1 MSMVKAVVKN
11 LRRVQTAVWIGS
23 KRYVFPAGIKVRMN
37 LTDEMVKEL
46 NRNHAFSV
54 KVLGVIA
61 DSSSV
66 RENVPDQSS
75 NASEESVLKS
85 DAHEVAETPVS
96 SPRSEIVEDMNLIQ
110 EEAVGPSVET
120 PVEPSVETPVEP
132 TVEDVKSDN
141 KPDFFSMKKD
151 ELAEYLTERGIDP
164 EGLSRKEML
173 KRVKEIG

>member
-11 LRRVQTAVWIGS
+11 LRRVPTAVWIGS

-75 NASEESVLKS
+75 NASEENGLKD
-85 DAHEVAETPVS
+85 DAPEVVETPVS
-96 SPRSEIVEDMNLIQ
+96 SPKSEIVEDMNLIQ
-110 EEAVGPSVET
+110 EEAVGPSVEPT
-120 PVEPSVETPVEP
+120 VEP

-151 ELAEYLTERGIDP
+151 ELASYLTERGVDP

-173 KRVKEIG
+173 KRVKDIG

>member
-11 LRRVQTAVWIGS
+11 LRRVPTAVWIGS

-75 NASEESVLKS
+75 NASEENVLKD
-85 DAHEVAETPVS
+85 DAPEVAETPVC

-110 EEAVGPSVET
+110 EEAVGPT
-120 PVEPSVETPVEP
+120 VEPTVETPVEP

-151 ELAEYLTERGIDP
+151 ELASYLTERGIDP

-173 KRVKEIG
+173 KRVKDI

>member
-46 NRNHAFSV
+46 DRNHAFSV

-75 NASEESVLKS
+75 NASEENVLKT
-85 DAHEVAETPVS
+85 DAPEVSETPVS
-96 SPRSEIVEDMNLIQ
+96 SPKSEIVEDMNLIQ
-110 EEAVGPSVET
+110 EEAVGPY
-120 PVEPSVETPVEP
+120 VEPSVEPS
-132 TVEDVKSDN
+132 VEDVKSDN

-151 ELAEYLTERGIDP
+151 ELASYLTERGIDP

-173 KRVKEIG
+173 KRVKDI

>member
-11 LRRVQTAVWIGS
+11 LRRVPTAVWIGS

-75 NASEESVLKS
+75 NASEENVLKS
-85 DAHEVAETPVS
+85 DAPEVAETPVC

-110 EEAVGPSVET
+110 EEAVET
-120 PVEPSVETPVEP
+120 PVEPSVEP

-151 ELAEYLTERGIDP
+151 ELASYLTERGVDP

>member
-61 DSSSV
+61 DASSV

-75 NASEESVLKS
+75 NASEENGSKS
-85 DAHEVAETPVS
+85 DAPEVAETPVC

-110 EEAVGPSVET
+110 EEAVEPT
-120 PVEPSVETPVEP
+120 VEPSVEPS
-132 TVEDVKSDN
+132 VEDVKSDN

-151 ELAEYLTERGIDP
+151 ELASYLTERGVDP

>member
-54 KVLGVIA
+54 KVIGVIA

-75 NASEESVLKS
+75 NASEENVLKS
-85 DAHEVAETPVS
+85 DAPEVAETPVS
-96 SPRSEIVEDMNLIQ
+96 SPKSEIVEDMDLIQ
-110 EEAVGPSVET
+110 EEAVGPTVEST
-120 PVEPSVETPVEP
+120 VEP

-151 ELAEYLTERGIDP
+151 ELASYLTERGVDP

-173 KRVKEIG
+173 KRVKDI

>member
-11 LRRVQTAVWIGS
+11 LRRVPTAVWIGS

-75 NASEESVLKS
+75 NASEENVLKS
-85 DAHEVAETPVS
+85 DAPEVAEAPVC

-110 EEAVGPSVET
+110 EEAV
-120 PVEPSVETPVEP
+120 EPTVEP

-151 ELAEYLTERGIDP
+151 ELASYLTERGVDP

-173 KRVKEIG
+173 KRVKDI

>member
-61 DSSSV
+61 DASSV

-75 NASEESVLKS
+75 NASEETVLKS
-85 DAHEVAETPVS
+85 DAPEVAETHVS

-110 EEAVGPSVET
+110 EEAVET
-120 PVEPSVETPVEP
+120 PVEPSVEPTVEP

-151 ELAEYLTERGIDP
+151 ELASYLTERGVDP

-173 KRVKEIG
+173 KRVKEV

>member
-61 DSSSV
+61 DASSV

-75 NASEESVLKS
+75 NASEENVLKS
-85 DAHEVAETPVS
+85 DAPEVAETHVS

-110 EEAVGPSVET
+110 EEAVEPT
-120 PVEPSVETPVEP
+120 VEPSVEPTVEP

-151 ELAEYLTERGIDP
+151 ELASYLTERGVDP

-173 KRVKEIG
+173 KRVKEV

>member
-66 RENVPDQSS
+66 RENVPDQSAP
-75 NASEESVLKS
+75 ASEENVLKS
-85 DAHEVAETPVS
+85 DAPEVAETPVS

-110 EEAVGPSVET
+110 EEAIET
-120 PVEPSVETPVEP
+120 LAEPAVEPTVEP

-151 ELAEYLTERGIDP
+151 ELASYLTERGIDP

>member
-54 KVLGVIA
+54 KVIGVIA

-75 NASEESVLKS
+75 NASEENVLKS
-85 DAHEVAETPVS
+85 DAPEVVETPVP
-96 SPRSEIVEDMNLIQ
+96 SPKSEIVEDMNLIQ
-110 EEAVGPSVET
+110 EEAVGPSVEPT
-120 PVEPSVETPVEP
+120 VEP

-151 ELAEYLTERGIDP
+151 ELASYLTERGVDP

-173 KRVKEIG
+173 KRVKDI

>member
-75 NASEESVLKS
+75 NASEENVLKD
-85 DAHEVAETPVS
+85 DAPEVVETHVS
-96 SPRSEIVEDMNLIQ
+96 SPKSEIVEDMNLIQ
-110 EEAVGPSVET
+110 EEAVET
-120 PVEPSVETPVEP
+120 HVEPTVEP
-132 TVEDVKSDN
+132 TVEDVKSD
-141 KPDFFSMKKD
+141 KSPDFFSMKKD
-151 ELAEYLTERGIDP
+151 ELASYLTERGVDP

-173 KRVKEIG
+173 KRIKEI

>member
-54 KVLGVIA
+54 KVLGAIA

-75 NASEESVLKS
+75 KASEESGLKS
-85 DAHEVAETPVS
+85 DAPEVSETPVS
-96 SPRSEIVEDMNLIQ
+96 SPKSEIVEDMNLIQ

-120 PVEPSVETPVEP
+120 PVES
-132 TVEDVKSDN
+132 TVEDVKSDS

-151 ELAEYLTERGIDP
+151 ELAAYLMERGIDP

-173 KRVKEIG
+173 KRVKDI

>member
-11 LRRVQTAVWIGS
+11 LRRVPTAVWIGS

-75 NASEESVLKS
+75 NASEETVLKS
-85 DAHEVAETPVS
+85 ESHEVVETPVS
-96 SPRSEIVEDMNLIQ
+96 SPKSEIVEDMNLIQ
-110 EEAVGPSVET
+110 EEAV
-120 PVEPSVETPVEP
+120 EPTVEP

-151 ELAEYLTERGIDP
+151 ELAEYLTARGIDP

-173 KRVKEIG
+173 KRVKDIG

>member
-11 LRRVQTAVWIGS
+11 LRRVPTAVWIGS

-75 NASEESVLKS
+75 NASEENGLKS
-85 DAHEVAETPVS
+85 DAPEVAEAPVS
-96 SPRSEIVEDMNLIQ
+96 SPKSEIVEDMNLIQ
-110 EEAVGPSVET
+110 EEAVEST
-120 PVEPSVETPVEP
+120 VEP

-151 ELAEYLTERGIDP
+151 ELASYLKERGVDP

-173 KRVKEIG
+173 KRAKDI

>member
-75 NASEESVLKS
+75 NASEENVLKS
-85 DAHEVAETPVS
+85 DAPEVSETPVC

-110 EEAVGPSVET
+110 EEAVET
-120 PVEPSVETPVEP
+120 PVEPSVEP

-151 ELAEYLTERGIDP
+151 ELASYLTERGVDP

>member
-66 RENVPDQSS
+66 RENVPDQSAP
-75 NASEESVLKS
+75 ASEENVLKS
-85 DAHEVAETPVS
+85 DVPEVAETPVC

-110 EEAVGPSVET
+110 EEAV
-120 PVEPSVETPVEP
+120 EPTVEP

-151 ELAEYLTERGIDP
+151 ELASYLTERGVDP

>member
-11 LRRVQTAVWIGS
+11 LRRVPTAVWIGS

-75 NASEESVLKS
+75 NASEENGLKS
-85 DAHEVAETPVS
+85 DAPEVAETPVC

-110 EEAVGPSVET
+110 EEAV
-120 PVEPSVETPVEP
+120 EPTVEP

-151 ELAEYLTERGIDP
+151 ELASYLTERGIDP

-173 KRVKEIG
+173 KRVKDI

>member
-11 LRRVQTAVWIGS
+11 LRRVPTAVWIGS

-75 NASEESVLKS
+75 NASEENGLKS
-85 DAHEVAETPVS
+85 DAPEVVETPVC
-96 SPRSEIVEDMNLIQ
+96 SPKSEIVEDMNLIQ

-120 PVEPSVETPVEP
+120 PVETPVET

-151 ELAEYLTERGIDP
+151 ELASYLTERGIDP

>member
-75 NASEESVLKS
+75 NASEENVLKS
-85 DAHEVAETPVS
+85 DAPEVAETPVC
-96 SPRSEIVEDMNLIQ
+96 SPKSEIVEDMNLIQ
-110 EEAVGPSVET
+110 EEAVEPT
-120 PVEPSVETPVEP
+120 VEPPVEP

-151 ELAEYLTERGIDP
+151 ELASYLTERGVDP

>member
-66 RENVPDQSS
+66 RENAPDQSS
-75 NASEESVLKS
+75 NASEENVLKS
-85 DAHEVAETPVS
+85 DAPEVAETHVS

-110 EEAVGPSVET
+110 EEAVEPI
-120 PVEPSVETPVEP
+120 VEPIVEP

-151 ELAEYLTERGIDP
+151 ELASYLTERGVDP

-173 KRVKEIG
+173 KRVKDI

>member
-1 MSMVKAVVKN
+1 MSMVKVVVKN

-75 NASEESVLKS
+75 NASEENVLKS
-85 DAHEVAETPVS
+85 DATEVAETPVC
-96 SPRSEIVEDMNLIQ
+96 SPKSEIVEDMNLIQ
-110 EEAVGPSVET
+110 EEAV
-120 PVEPSVETPVEP
+120 EPTVEP

-151 ELAEYLTERGIDP
+151 ELASYLTERGVDP

-173 KRVKEIG
+173 KRVKDI

>member
-1 MSMVKAVVKN
+1 MSMVKVVVKN

-54 KVLGVIA
+54 KVLGIIA

-75 NASEESVLKS
+75 NASEENVLKS
-85 DAHEVAETPVS
+85 DAPEVAETPVC
-96 SPRSEIVEDMNLIQ
+96 SPKSEIVEDMNLVQ
-110 EEAVGPSVET
+110 EEAVET
-120 PVEPSVETPVEP
+120 PAEP
-132 TVEDVKSDN
+132 TVEDVKSNN

-151 ELAEYLTERGIDP
+151 ELASYLTERGVDP

-173 KRVKEIG
+173 KRVKEI

>member
-75 NASEESVLKS
+75 KASEENVLKS
-85 DAHEVAETPVS
+85 DAPEVSETPVC
-96 SPRSEIVEDMNLIQ
+96 SPKSEIVEDMNLIQ
-110 EEAVGPSVET
+110 EEAVEPS
-120 PVEPSVETPVEP
+120 VEPSVEPTVEP

-151 ELAEYLTERGIDP
+151 ELAAYLMERGIDP

-173 KRVKEIG
+173 KRVKDI

>member
-1 MSMVKAVVKN
+1 MSMVKAIVKN
-11 LRRVQTAVWIGS
+11 LRRVPTAVWIGS

-66 RENVPDQSS
+66 RENAPDQSS
-75 NASEESVLKS
+75 NASEENGLKS
-85 DAHEVAETPVS
+85 DAPEVAETPVC
-96 SPRSEIVEDMNLIQ
+96 SPKSEIVEDMNLIQ

-120 PVEPSVETPVEP
+120 PVEPSVEP

-173 KRVKEIG
+173 KRVKDI

>member
-75 NASEESVLKS
+75 NASEENVLKS
-85 DAHEVAETPVS
+85 DAHEVAETHVS
-96 SPRSEIVEDMNLIQ
+96 SPKSEIVEDMNLIQ
-110 EEAVGPSVET
+110 EEAVET
-120 PVEPSVETPVEP
+120 HVEPTVEP
-132 TVEDVKSDN
+132 TVEDVKSD
-141 KPDFFSMKKD
+141 KSPDFFSMKKD
-151 ELAEYLTERGIDP
+151 ELASYLTERGVDP

>member
-11 LRRVQTAVWIGS
+11 LRRVPTAVWIGS

-66 RENVPDQSS
+66 RENVPDQSAP
-75 NASEESVLKS
+75 ASEENGLKS
-85 DAHEVAETPVS
+85 DAPEVAETHVS
-96 SPRSEIVEDMNLIQ
+96 SPKSEIVEDMNLIQ
-110 EEAVGPSVET
+110 EEAVEP
-120 PVEPSVETPVEP
+120 PVEPTVEP

-151 ELAEYLTERGIDP
+151 ELASYLTERGVDP

-173 KRVKEIG
+173 KRVKEI

>member
-1 MSMVKAVVKN
+1 MSMIKAVVKN

-61 DSSSV
+61 DPSSV
-66 RENVPDQSS
+66 RENVPDQPAP
-75 NASEESVLKS
+75 ASEENVLKS
-85 DAHEVAETPVS
+85 DAPEVAETPVP

-110 EEAVGPSVET
+110 EEAVETPVET
-120 PVEPSVETPVEP
+120 PVEPSVEP

-151 ELAEYLTERGIDP
+151 ELASYLTERGVDP

-173 KRVKEIG
+173 KRIKEIG

>member
-11 LRRVQTAVWIGS
+11 LRRVPTAVWIGS

-75 NASEESVLKS
+75 NASEENVLKS
-85 DAHEVAETPVS
+85 DATEVAETPVC
-96 SPRSEIVEDMNLIQ
+96 SPKSEIVEDMNLIQ
-110 EEAVGPSVET
+110 EEAVEST
-120 PVEPSVETPVEP
+120 VEPTVEP

-151 ELAEYLTERGIDP
+151 DLASYLTERGVDP

-173 KRVKEIG
+173 KRVKDI

>member
-75 NASEESVLKS
+75 NASEENGLKS
-85 DAHEVAETPVS
+85 DAPEVAETPVS

-110 EEAVGPSVET
+110 EEAVG
-120 PVEPSVETPVEP
+120 PSVETPVEP

>member
-11 LRRVQTAVWIGS
+11 LRRVPTAVWIGS

-75 NASEESVLKS
+75 NASEENGLKS
-85 DAHEVAETPVS
+85 DAPEVAETPVS
-96 SPRSEIVEDMNLIQ
+96 SPKSEIVEDMALIQ
-110 EEAVGPSVET
+110 EEAVGPT
-120 PVEPSVETPVEP
+120 VEP

-151 ELAEYLTERGIDP
+151 ELASYLTERGVDP

-173 KRVKEIG
+173 KRVKDI

>member
-75 NASEESVLKS
+75 NASEENGLKS
-85 DAHEVAETPVS
+85 DTPEVAETPVCP
-96 SPRSEIVEDMNLIQ
+96 PRSEIVEDMNLIQ
-110 EEAVGPSVET
+110 EEAVEPTVEPAVET
-120 PVEPSVETPVEP
+120 PVEPI
-132 TVEDVKSDN
+132 VEDVKSDN

-151 ELAEYLTERGIDP
+151 ELASYLTERGVDP

-173 KRVKEIG
+173 KRVKEI

>member
-11 LRRVQTAVWIGS
+11 LRRVPTAVWIGS

-75 NASEESVLKS
+75 NASEENGLKD
-85 DAHEVAETPVS
+85 DAPEVAETPVS
-96 SPRSEIVEDMNLIQ
+96 SPKSEIVEDMNLIQ
-110 EEAVGPSVET
+110 EEAVEST
-120 PVEPSVETPVEP
+120 VEP

-151 ELAEYLTERGIDP
+151 ELASYLTERGIDP

-173 KRVKEIG
+173 KRVKDI

>member
-75 NASEESVLKS
+75 NASEENVLKS
-85 DAHEVAETPVS
+85 DAPEVAETPVC

-110 EEAVGPSVET
+110 EEAVEPT
-120 PVEPSVETPVEP
+120 VEPSVEP

-151 ELAEYLTERGIDP
+151 ELASYLTERGVDP

-173 KRVKEIG
+173 KRVKEI

>member
-54 KVLGVIA
+54 KVIGVIA

-75 NASEESVLKS
+75 NASEENVLKS
-85 DAHEVAETPVS
+85 DAPEVAETPVS
-96 SPRSEIVEDMNLIQ
+96 SPRSEIVEDMDLIQ
-110 EEAVGPSVET
+110 EEAVGPSVEPT
-120 PVEPSVETPVEP
+120 VGPSVEP

-151 ELAEYLTERGIDP
+151 ELASYLTERGIDP

-173 KRVKEIG
+173 KRVKEV

>member
-11 LRRVQTAVWIGS
+11 LRRVPTAVWIGS

-75 NASEESVLKS
+75 NASEENVLKS
-85 DAHEVAETPVS
+85 DTPEVAETPVS

-110 EEAVGPSVET
+110 EEAVGPSVEPSVEPT
-120 PVEPSVETPVEP
+120 VEPS
-132 TVEDVKSDN
+132 VEDVKSDN

-151 ELAEYLTERGIDP
+151 ELALYLTERGIDP

-173 KRVKEIG
+173 KRVKDI

>member
-1 MSMVKAVVKN
+1 MSMVKAIVKN

-75 NASEESVLKS
+75 NASEENVLKS
-85 DAHEVAETPVS
+85 DAPEVAETPVC
-96 SPRSEIVEDMNLIQ
+96 SPKSEIVEDMNLIQ
-110 EEAVGPSVET
+110 EEAV
-120 PVEPSVETPVEP
+120 EPPVEP
-132 TVEDVKSDN
+132 TVEPPVEDVKSDN

-151 ELAEYLTERGIDP
+151 ELASYLTERGVDP

>member
-54 KVLGVIA
+54 KVIGVIA

-75 NASEESVLKS
+75 NASEENVLKS
-85 DAHEVAETPVS
+85 DAPEVAETPVC
-96 SPRSEIVEDMNLIQ
+96 SPKSEIVEDMNLIQ
-110 EEAVGPSVET
+110 EEAVETPVET
-120 PVEPSVETPVEP
+120 PVEPPVEP

-151 ELAEYLTERGIDP
+151 ELASYLTERGVDP

>member
-66 RENVPDQSS
+66 RENVPDQSAP
-75 NASEESVLKS
+75 ASEENVLKS
-85 DAHEVAETPVS
+85 DAPEVAETPVC

-110 EEAVGPSVET
+110 EEAV
-120 PVEPSVETPVEP
+120 EPTAEPTVEP

-151 ELAEYLTERGIDP
+151 ELASYLTERGIDP

-173 KRVKEIG
+173 KRVKDIG

>member
-75 NASEESVLKS
+75 NASEENGLKD
-85 DAHEVAETPVS
+85 DAPEVAETLVS
-96 SPRSEIVEDMNLIQ
+96 SPKSEIVEDMNLIQ
-110 EEAVGPSVET
+110 EEAVGPSVE
-120 PVEPSVETPVEP
+120 P
-132 TVEDVKSDN
+132 TVEDVKSDS

-151 ELAEYLTERGIDP
+151 ELAAYLMERGIDP

-173 KRVKEIG
+173 KRVKDI